1 MNEIWKPIKNY
12 ESLYEVSSLGKVKSF
27 KRSGAKEKILKC
39 FYDEYG
45 YVRVCLSKNG
55 KSKKY
60 KVHRLVAEAFIPN
73 PKNFPQ
79 INHDNGIKDDN
90 RVENLEWCTSS
101 FNTIHSYVNNLNK
114 TKDKKI
120 KVTNKN
126 NNYNQTFRSMR
137 MESIKM
143 GYNKGYL
150 FKKIKNNIYENDIFK
165 WELQ

>member
-1 MNEIWKPIKNY
+1 MNEVWKPIKNY
-12 ESLYEVSSLGKVKSF
+12 ESLYEISNLGRVKSF
-27 KRSGAKEKILKC
+27 KRNGTKGKILKGT
-39 FYDEYG
+39 YDEWG
-45 YVRVCLSKNG
+45 YIRVALSKNG

-73 PKNFPQ
+73 SNNYSQ

-90 RVENLEWCTSS
+90 RVENLEWCTPS

-114 TKDKKI
+114 TKGKKI
-120 KVTNKN
+120 KITNKN

-137 MESIKM
+137 MASVKM

-150 FKKIKNNIYENDIFK
+150 FKKIKQNIYENDVFK
-165 WELQ
+165 WELI